1 MCTNINWT
9 PKQFTKGQSTSLS
22 PFSTTLCTFRHQ
34 VISCSWSEVEKSIKT
49 LPLWSSATRLSTM
62 ERQPLTALQWMSS
75 NMLAM
80 VTLSAVLMTSSLL
93 SLDQDVKMIELMK
106 GVNSIILTSISG
118 SKFLISM
125 LVDITTLVA
134 HSRTDLFMS
143 SVELHSQ
150 VANTATL
157 LNATIHRTVLRTGL
171 S

>member
-1 MCTNINWT
+1 
-9 PKQFTKGQSTSLS
+9 
-22 PFSTTLCTFRHQ
+22 
-34 VISCSWSEVEKSIKT
+34 
-49 LPLWSSATRLSTM
+49 
-62 ERQPLTALQWMSS
+62 
-75 NMLAM
+75 MLAM

-125 LVDITTLVA
+125 LADITTPVA

-143 SVELHSQ
+143 SAELHSQ

-157 LNATIHRTVLRTGL
+157 LNATIHRTVLRIGL

>member
-1 MCTNINWT
+1 
-9 PKQFTKGQSTSLS
+9 
-22 PFSTTLCTFRHQ
+22 
-34 VISCSWSEVEKSIKT
+34 
-49 LPLWSSATRLSTM
+49 
-62 ERQPLTALQWMSS
+62 
-75 NMLAM
+75 MLAM

-125 LVDITTLVA
+125 LADITTPVA

-143 SVELHSQ
+143 SAELHSQ